1 MAKWRARLRR
11 LSPREADSTE
21 PHEPT
26 TAYVIRG
33 GPRPGDSRAHNVRL
47 FGVWISHIIYK
58 FEEGS
63 APPDSVLQCAGDT
76 PTPRALAAR
85 ALALGS
91 VLSSRETG
99 ATGVYGACT
108 VCGRRAASRVLSE
121 QYEHSVP
128 DAAHAG
134 TAAPLCHRR
143 PDPPPPSSRPRLTSQ
158 PNQLVS

>member
-21 PHEPT
+21 PHEPN

-33 GPRPGDSRAHNVRL
+33 GPRPGDSRAHSVRL
-47 FGVWISHIIYK
+47 FGVDFTYHLQIRV
-58 FEEGS
+58 EGAVPHRTQCYS
-63 APPDSVLQCAGDT
+63 ARGTHPHRGPSPLAPSRSGVSCHLGRLARLVCTGPVLCAAVA
-76 PTPRALAAR
+76 PR
-85 ALALGS
+85 
-91 VLSSRETG
+91 
-99 ATGVYGACT
+99 
-108 VCGRRAASRVLSE
+108 RVSE